1 MEAKSFFIVVLLFF
15 SVANGQPK
23 ARENQ
28 SACIN
33 KLWSDELKV
42 RGADD
47 LANDLEEVVAV
58 NIN

>member
-1 MEAKSFFIVVLLFF
+1 MEAKSLSIVVLLFF

-33 KLWSDELKV
+33 KLWGDELKV
-42 RGADD
+42 RGAEE
-47 LANDLEEVVAV
+47 ANDLEEVVAV
-58 NIN
+58 NIT